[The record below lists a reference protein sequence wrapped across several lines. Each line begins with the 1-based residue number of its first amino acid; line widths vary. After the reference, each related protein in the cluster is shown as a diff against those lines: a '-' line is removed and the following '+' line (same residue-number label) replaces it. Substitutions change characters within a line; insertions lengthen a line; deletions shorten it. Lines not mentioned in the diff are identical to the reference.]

1 MYDGL
6 NYWLSQA
13 GGVGLNGGYA
23 RSNLLASF
31 AISDENYNSVSPLIT
46 DGIWFV

>member
-1 MYDGL
+1 M
-6 NYWLSQA
+6 NYWLNEA
-13 GGVGLNGGYA
+13 GGGGLNGGYA

-31 AISDENYNSVSPLIT
+31 AISDENFAAVQPLIT